1 MKIPNLAQLESE
13 SLMKSQMRIVKG
25 GGGEDVVPTICL
37 SCFCPEEG
45 KDLASDTTEA
55 AIQSGLQVDPD

>member
-1 MKIPNLAQLESE
+1 MKIPNLSQIESE
-13 SLMKSQMRIVKG
+13 SLMKSQMRIVTG
-25 GGGEDVVPTICL
+25 GGGGDVVPMICL

-55 AIQSGLQVDPD
+55 ALRSGLQVDPD